1 MPRRA
6 AFRVFS
12 NGSLAPVQVA
22 ELLGKEAGLFVPS
35 GTMGNLLAVCTWCDV
50 RGSEYVVGSAAHI
63 HIYEQGGTATLGGV
77 HPRVLPNAADGTM
90 DLAEIEACVRP
101 DDIHFAELRLVCLE
115 TTHNKMGGVPLS
127 LAYIDA
133 VGALCATH
141 SLALHI
147 DGARICNAAAALG
160 VPVSRVAKAATSVS
174 VCLSKGLGAPV
185 GTVLVGPPEFIRK
198 ARRLRKALGGGMRQS
213 GVLAAAGLVALRD
226 ILPRL
231 GEDHANMRRLAE
243 GLSTVPGIALRDA
256 LPHSNLAYFTLS
268 PSIDWPALQ
277 AGLRARGIA
286 VNGAPGLMRLV
297 MHHQVSAAA
306 VEEVIELFRELCTAM
321 V

>member
-1 MPRRA
+1 
-6 AFRVFS
+6 
-12 NGSLAPVQVA
+12 
-22 ELLGKEAGLFVPS
+22 
-35 GTMGNLLAVCTWCDV
+35 
-50 RGSEYVVGSAAHI
+50 
-63 HIYEQGGTATLGGV
+63 
-77 HPRVLPNAADGTM
+77 
-90 DLAEIEACVRP
+90 
-101 DDIHFAELRLVCLE
+101 
-115 TTHNKMGGVPLS
+115 
-127 LAYIDA
+127 
-133 VGALCATH
+133 
-141 SLALHI
+141 
-147 DGARICNAAAALG
+147 